1 MSYPFQAQHGHVSWP
16 AVVVHGGAGAYAQV
30 LAGDARARGLA
41 AELGAAIAASLDA
54 SWQVLDKGG
63 SALAAVVAAVTH
75 LEDSGRFN
83 AGPGSVPT
91 TAGGLEMD
99 AAVMDEA
106 GRAGAVACVSSHSPI
121 RAAEAVFRHGG
132 PVLMAGPHADAFA
145 ARCGV
150 ATLNPVGTDRAPRA
164 VSEQGTVGAVAV
176 SVDGRFAAA
185 TSTGGR
191 AGQLPGRV
199 GDTPIPGAGLWAQ
212 PGCAVS
218 ATGTG
223 EAFIL
228 AGFSRLVAHP
238 PRRGATA
245 SGRSP
250 GRSGGGRE
258 LRRRGGWDRA
268 RVRPRLGRRFHH
280 RSHGARGSLP
290 RRRPHQHHGV
300 MLERRAPA
308 TRRRW
313 SRLDRRARLQPALA
327 QPGPPERNWR
337 RPCGG
342 SRAATRGPGPWP
354 NRRRCRCRGDPRC
367 RKR

>member
-1 MSYPFQAQHGHVSWP
+1 MSYPFQAQHGQVSWP
-16 AVVVHGGAGAYAQV
+16 AVAVHGGAGAYAQV
-30 LAGDARARGLA
+30 LAGDARAHSLA
-41 AELGAAIAASLDA
+41 AELGAAIEASLDA

-91 TAGGLEMD
+91 TAGALEMD
-99 AAVMDEA
+99 AAVMDET

-121 RAAEAVFRHGG
+121 RAAQAVFRHGG

-150 ATLNPVGTDRAPRA
+150 PTLNPVGTDRAPRA
-164 VSEQGTVGAVAV
+164 VSDQGTVGAVAV

-228 AGFSRLVAHP
+228 AGFSRLVAHLHGEGLRLP
-238 PRRGATA
+238 DALRGGLEAVG
-245 SGRSP
+245 SYG
-250 GRSGGGRE
+250 GEGGGIA
-258 LRRRGGWDRA
+258 LGSDHAWAGAFTTRA
-268 RVRPRLGRRFHH
+268 M
-280 RSHGARGSLP
+280 ARGV
-290 RRRPHQHHGV
+290 R
-300 MLERRAPA
+300 
-308 TRRRW
+308 
-313 SRLDRRARLQPALA
+313 SR
-327 QPGPPERNWR
+327 E
-337 RPCGG
+337 GG
-342 SRAATRGPGPWP
+342 HTSMTG
-354 NRRRCRCRGDPRC
+354 
-367 RKR
+367 